1 MWLFGL
7 CYYLIGLLS
16 DRCWLGGLVV
26 VGVAWFVCLIL
37 TSCSC
42 CLDLVVLLVKVVLEW
57 SFGGVLFVVRLLF
70 DYVIGC

>member
-1 MWLFGL
+1 MWLFDL

-16 DRCWLGGLVV
+16 NRYWLGGLVV
-26 VGVAWFVCLIL
+26 LGVAWFVCLIL

-57 SFGGVLFVVRLLF
+57 VLVAYCLLCV
-70 DYVIGC
+70 YCLIT